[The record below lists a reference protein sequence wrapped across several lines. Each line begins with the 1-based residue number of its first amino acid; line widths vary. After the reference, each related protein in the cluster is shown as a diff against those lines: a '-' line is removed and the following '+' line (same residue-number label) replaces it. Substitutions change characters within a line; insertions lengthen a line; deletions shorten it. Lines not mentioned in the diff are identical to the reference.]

1 MKIACRDFE
10 RNGRAKHG
18 GVMLEIF
25 DFSTPE
31 LLIKL
36 GRKALRN
43 GKTAHESLIVVI
55 VPADR
60 NFPREQRIVLFEKG
74 QSQT

>member
-1 MKIACRDFE
+1 
-10 RNGRAKHG
+10 
-18 GVMLEIF
+18 MLEVF

-55 VPADR
+55 FPADR